1 MSSTPAQTD
10 RRGSLSPESGPQ
22 VVVRAGKTFVCSA
35 CGTLVEVLADV
46 VGQMVLAVDPS
57 PQDEPV
63 ETEPAGKVPA
73 KAKTRPSRP
82 KKISPARPSRPKRPE
97 QPERVSLVG
106 EIIDGLQV
114 PTAKKLDRALAWVS
128 FHLKVL
134 DRQGSEIK
142 RLQKLLKQ
150 RSMDRVP
157 RPSPLGRAKEVA
169 VEVSIGT
176 IAGTKP
182 RHAQADLG
190 AAPTVGNTKE
200 RGPP

>member
-35 CGTLVEVLADV
+35 CGTLVEVPADV
-46 VGQMVLAVDPS
+46 VGQLVLAVDPS

-63 ETEPAGKVPA
+63 ETEPEGRVPA

-82 KKISPARPSRPKRPE
+82 KKIRPARPSRPKRPE

-106 EIIDGLQV
+106 EIIDGLRV
-114 PTAKKLDRALAWVS
+114 PSGKQLDRALAWVS

-134 DRQGSEIK
+134 DRQGSELK

-157 RPSPLGRAKEVA
+157 RSSPLGRAKEVA
-169 VEVSIGT
+169 AEVSIGT
-176 IAGTKP
+176 LAGTKP
-182 RHAQADLG
+182 RHAHADLG
-190 AAPTVGNTKE
+190 VAPTVGNTKE